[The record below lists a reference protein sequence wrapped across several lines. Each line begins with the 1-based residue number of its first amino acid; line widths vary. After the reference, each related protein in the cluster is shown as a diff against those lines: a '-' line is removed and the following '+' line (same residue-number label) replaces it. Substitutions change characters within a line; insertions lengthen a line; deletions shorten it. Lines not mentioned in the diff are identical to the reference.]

1 MSDSPDSAL
10 GFKQAA
16 IVDCWNKIGV
26 RGDSSCPKLKAVI
39 QCRNC
44 RVYSAAAQD
53 LLDTELPSEYGTH
66 EALEIAREKTLTEID
81 TQSVLIFRIG
91 GEWLA
96 LATMVLQEIVSLR
109 PIHSIP
115 HRRDG
120 VLLGL
125 ANIRGELLACFS
137 LEKVLKLTE
146 ATEVKPFNTR
156 VSGRLLVIQREG
168 QRAVCPVDEVHGIV
182 RFHPRDLTAVPAIIA
197 KAAAS
202 YTRSLLSWADK
213 SVGLLDDELLF
224 HTVNRNLA

>member
-1 MSDSPDSAL
+1 MNVSPDSAL
-10 GFKQAA
+10 SLKHAA

-26 RGDSSCPKLKAVI
+26 RGDSSCPKLGVAI
-39 QCRNC
+39 HCRNC
-44 RVYSAAAQD
+44 RVYSTAAVD
-53 LLDTELPSEYGTH
+53 LLDAELPTDYGTQDT
-66 EALEIAREKTLTEID
+66 LEIAREKTLSEID
-81 TQSVLIFRIG
+81 THSVLIFRIG

-96 LATMVLQEIVSLR
+96 LATGVLQEIVSLR

-137 LEKVLKLTE
+137 LEKVLRLGE
-146 ATEVKPFNTR
+146 ATLLKPLNTR
-156 VSGRLLVIQREG
+156 VSGRLLVIQHEG

-182 RFHPRDLTAVPAIIA
+182 RFHPRDLAPAPA
-197 KAAAS
+197 TVTKATAS

>member
-1 MSDSPDSAL
+1 MNVSPDAAS
-10 GFKQAA
+10 GFKHAA

-26 RGDSSCPKLKAVI
+26 RGDSSCPKLETAI
-39 QCRNC
+39 HCRNC
-44 RVYSAAAQD
+44 RVYSTAAVD
-53 LLDTELPSEYGTH
+53 LLDAELPPGYGAQET
-66 EALEIAREKTLTEID
+66 LEIAREKTLSEID
-81 TQSVLIFRIG
+81 THSVLIFRIG

-96 LATMVLQEIVSLR
+96 LATGALQEIVSLR

-137 LEKVLKLTE
+137 LEKILRLGDVPLLKPL
-146 ATEVKPFNTR
+146 NTR
-156 VSGRLLVIQREG
+156 VKGRLLVIQHED

-182 RFHPRDLTAVPAIIA
+182 RFHPRDLAPAPATVA
-197 KAAAS
+197 KDTAS

-213 SVGLLDDELLF
+213 SVGVLDGELLF

>member
-1 MSDSPDSAL
+1 MIDSPVPAL
-10 GFKQAA
+10 SVQRPE

-26 RGDSSCPKLKAVI
+26 RGDSSCPKLGVAI
-39 QCRNC
+39 HCRNC
-44 RVYSAAAQD
+44 RVYSTAAVD
-53 LLDTELPSEYGTH
+53 LLDTELPSEYGAH

-96 LATMVLQEIVSLR
+96 LATMVLQEITSLR

-137 LEKVLKLTE
+137 LEKVLRLTE
-146 ATEVKPFNTR
+146 ATEVKPLNTR

-168 QRAVCPVDEVHGIV
+168 QRAVCPADEVHGIV
-182 RFHPRDLTAVPAIIA
+182 RFHPRDLTPVPAIIA

-202 YTRSLLSWADK
+202 YTRSLLSWADR

-224 HTVNRNLA
+224 YTVNRNLA

>member
-1 MSDSPDSAL
+1 MTDSLDFGIGREHA
-10 GFKQAA
+10 G

-26 RGDSSCPKLKAVI
+26 RGDSSCPKLGVAI
-39 QCRNC
+39 HCRNC
-44 RVYSAAAQD
+44 RVYSTAAVD
-53 LLDTELPSEYGTH
+53 LLDAELPTDYGAH

-96 LATMVLQEIVSLR
+96 LATMVLQEIVNLR
-109 PIHSIP
+109 PIHTIP

-137 LEKVLKLTE
+137 IEKMLRLTE
-146 ATEVKPFNTR
+146 ATGIKSLNTR
-156 VSGRLLVIQREG
+156 VGGRLLVIQHGG

-182 RFHPRDLTAVPAIIA
+182 RFHPRDLTPVPATIA
-197 KAAAS
+197 KAAAT

-213 SVGLLDDELLF
+213 PVGLLDDELLF